1 MIPLGHL
8 ARRAVWAPLIWTVG
22 VIAIWGA
29 AQFVLNTGVSQADIQ
44 ECRAEGIFPADECE
58 EVLQTLEDQEE
69 PVVGIPLLIIL
80 WLSGLLL
87 LALVSMT
94 GRRPTS
100 TR

>member
-1 MIPLGHL
+1 MRRLGRE
-8 ARRAVWAPLIWTVG
+8 AIWAPLIWTVG
-22 VIAIWGA
+22 VIAIWGV
-29 AQFVLNTGVSQADIQ
+29 AQLVLNTGVSQDDIQ

-69 PVVGIPLLIIL
+69 PVVGMPLLLIL

-87 LALVSMT
+87 LALVWIEW
-94 GRRPTS
+94 RRPTE